1 MTFFDKLMDGLFPK
15 KPQSNKVLVHEN
27 IKRTPAEQ
35 AAYTLWRSNGEASA
49 CMEEL
54 FRSWNFTK
62 LDIRSNWLI
71 HLHASPYSNGFALD
85 YPNTLGP
92 ENFRHLFDYL
102 KELVLRL
109 PYRPS
114 GSDRRILQQPQYLEV
129 REMHYLKPQPGNDP
143 NIANQRYGNILIEM
157 VQYDDKPQFI
167 KFMAN
172 VYQDRLFTQA
182 GQFEDLMHTLS
193 EMIQREN

>member
-1 MTFFDKLMDGLFPK
+1 
-15 KPQSNKVLVHEN
+15 
-27 IKRTPAEQ
+27 
-35 AAYTLWRSNGEASA
+35 
-49 CMEEL
+49 
-54 FRSWNFTK
+54 
-62 LDIRSNWLI
+62 
-71 HLHASPYSNGFALD
+71 
-85 YPNTLGP
+85 
-92 ENFRHLFDYL
+92 
-102 KELVLRL
+102 
-109 PYRPS
+109 
-114 GSDRRILQQPQYLEV
+114 
-129 REMHYLKPQPGNDP
+129 MHYLKPQPGNDP